1 MDGTGSIRSEMPIER
16 SREMRRDRACC
27 GDHGNTS
34 SFDALGI
41 VLKSTSGRSVG
52 VVNSGQDGRRRIIDH
67 WSVALIPP

>member
-52 VVNSGQDGRRRIIDH
+52 RSG
-67 WSVALIPP
+67 L

>member
-52 VVNSGQDGRRRIIDH
+52 RSVGRGYGLGTGRPASYH
-67 WSVALIPP
+67 